1 MIALFTNWPRAKWAQ
16 WFCQSLLLS
25 CTLLLGSVQA
35 QSLADTNLAGSNLT
49 GASQYQTLFAQGAD
63 NAALLALSQKL
74 NLGETVRGH
83 FVQSRQL
90 KVLKKPLVSQGQ
102 FVFDKAQGLIWQQLS
117 PFESLLILKDKQ
129 LIQKDSQGRV
139 QISQDRKSVV

>member
-102 FVFDKAQGLIWQQLS
+102 FVFEI
-117 PFESLLILKDKQ
+117 
-129 LIQKDSQGRV
+129 GRAHV
-139 QISQDRKSVV
+139 